1 MIRAA
6 YGSANSCTN
15 STRPRGANASISSL
29 AIAWKVGRIS
39 AMTRFLNAGTISFR
53 IRAWS
58 SPSSDSSVSCHQSE
72 NRPEWMPFCA
82 GQRALP
88 CRNRRSR
95 SSALTSA
102 YRSTAQPHVVSTY
115 QSSSRASCTSSDVT
129 SKPGSP
135 RSKADSWRVSHVPA
149 RTIRTCSPSSCS
161 SSVPSSRNP
170 CRS

>member
-1 MIRAA
+1 
-6 YGSANSCTN
+6 
-15 STRPRGANASISSL
+15 
-29 AIAWKVGRIS
+29 
-39 AMTRFLNAGTISFR
+39 
-53 IRAWS
+53 
-58 SPSSDSSVSCHQSE
+58 
-72 NRPEWMPFCA
+72 MPFCA

-129 SKPGSP
+129 SKRGV
-135 RSKADSWRVSHVPA
+135 AEVEAAWRHVPA